1 VSCPVMNSYACP
13 SNAVPPA
20 LNISPC
26 FWSSSGHL
34 FLFQHSAHSFF
45 LGDTFFQKKIFS
57 KSRFVVTVGL
67 QNATRYAIA
76 EAFAKF
82 AFSIVS
88 AKRDAL
94 RDASSIC
101 NTRIACV
108 ALMGRA
114 YASLSSSSLSY
125 SSPKESRTR
134 KMMSQFLRTILLP
147 TVQHLHDS
155 GKSIP
160 DYPSPPSSV
169 PPFPKG
175 WCFFVFL

>member
-1 VSCPVMNSYACP
+1 
-13 SNAVPPA
+13 VPRHEFICLPFQRSASGLEYQPLLLEQLRSSLSLPA
-20 LNISPC
+20 FSTFI
-26 FWSSSGHL
+26 
-34 FLFQHSAHSFF
+34 F

-108 ALMGRA
+108 ALMGRG
-114 YASLSSSSLSY
+114 YASLSSSALSY